1 MEMKQGTLSCARSG
15 LRANYIAVLGMLIAS
30 CGNSE
35 NLTAAKSIV
44 VDRQVLFRDIK
55 IQPNAITRLS
65 DGRFVIAGTGTVA
78 RALLTDAQ
86 GALLW
91 QYTDPA
97 TAADIR
103 TGYRSVFYGAVP
115 LSNGGFL
122 LCGSTSPTGHYEINE
137 ITILDASGRA
147 VERRVEKPNDDSA
160 LTSSGFVKCFPW
172 QDGIVLAGYASDGT
186 RGYSWILKLDHDGN
200 KEWQTIFQGTMMT
213 QGGAASSLV
222 FATPGKSAEQKITVI
237 RVNSKGVSIAKRTIP
252 GHRFVQ
258 LRTLAPTDTTR
269 VISYALGGKPTLYT
283 LDESLRDAEQPK
295 DIGDFDATQGCGY
308 ALPDNSIL
316 LFGHKNSAAI
326 AWISESGL
334 SRVIDKFD
342 SQYKSYVVPE
352 AIPLS
357 ANQFVTARYSASVN
371 PNDNGLVMTWLT
383 VK

>member
-1 MEMKQGTLSCARSG
+1 MTLPIVAACQKSTI
-15 LRANYIAVLGMLIAS
+15 ANPV
-30 CGNSE
+30 
-35 NLTAAKSIV
+35 KSIV
-44 VDRQVLFRDIK
+44 VGRQVLFRDIK

-65 DGRFVIAGTGTVA
+65 DGRFVIAGTGTIA

-86 GALLW
+86 GVLLW

-97 TAADIR
+97 TADDLR
-103 TGYRSVFYGAVP
+103 TGYQSVFYGAVP

-122 LCGSTSPTGHYEINE
+122 LCGSTSPTGHDQINE

-147 VERRVEKPNDDSA
+147 VERRVEKPNGDPA

-186 RGYSWILKLDHDGN
+186 RGYTWILKLDHDGK
-200 KEWQTIFQGTMMT
+200 KEWQTILQGTMTT

-222 FATPGKSAEQKITVI
+222 FATPGKSAEEKITVI

-258 LRTLAPTDTTR
+258 LRTVAPAETTR

-283 LDESLRDAEQPK
+283 LDESLQDAEQPK

-316 LFGHKNSAAI
+316 LFGHKDSAAI

-334 SRVIDKFD
+334 SRVIDEFD

-357 ANQFVTARYSASVN
+357 ANQFVTVRYSASVN
-371 PNDNGLVMTWLT
+371 PNDNGLVMSW
-383 VK
+383 VAIQ

>member
-1 MEMKQGTLSCARSG
+1 MHSKDCVRPGMRASGFIVAALLITACGKSEHSSARTP
-15 LRANYIAVLGMLIAS
+15 M
-30 CGNSE
+30 
-35 NLTAAKSIV
+35 V
-44 VDRQVLFRDIK
+44 VNRQVLFRDIK
-55 IQPNAITRLS
+55 IQPSAITRLS
-65 DGRFVIAGTGTVA
+65 DGRFVIAGTGTIA

-103 TGYRSVFYGAVP
+103 TGYRSVFYGTVP
-115 LSNGGFL
+115 LPNGGFL
-122 LCGSTSPTGHYEINE
+122 LCGSTSPTGHDEINE

-147 VERRVEKPNDDSA
+147 VERRVEKPDDDSA

-186 RGYSWILKLDHDGN
+186 RGYTWILKLDNDGK

-237 RVNSKGVSIAKRTIP
+237 RVNSKGVSIARRTIP

-269 VISYALGGKPTLYT
+269 VISYALGGKATLYT
-283 LDESLRDAEQPK
+283 LDESLQDAEQPK

-316 LFGHKNSAAI
+316 LFGHRNSAAI

-334 SRVIDKFD
+334 SRVIDEFD

-357 ANQFVTARYSASVN
+357 ANQFVTVRYSASIN
-371 PNDNGLVMTWLT
+371 SSDNGLVMAWVTF
-383 VK
+383 

>member
-1 MEMKQGTLSCARSG
+1 MLSKNCVRPGMRASSFIVAALLITACGKSEQSSARTP
-15 LRANYIAVLGMLIAS
+15 M
-30 CGNSE
+30 
-35 NLTAAKSIV
+35 V
-44 VDRQVLFRDIK
+44 VNRQVVFRDIK

-65 DGRFVIAGTGTVA
+65 DGRFVIAGTGTIA
-78 RALLTDAQ
+78 RVLLTDAQ

-97 TAADIR
+97 TAADIT

-137 ITILDASGRA
+137 ITILDADGRA

-186 RGYSWILKLDHDGN
+186 RGYTWILKLDNGGK
-200 KEWQTIFQGTMMT
+200 KEWQTIFQGTMTT

-222 FATPGKSAEQKITVI
+222 FATPAKTAEEKITVI

-269 VISYALGGKPTLYT
+269 VISYALGGKATLYT
-283 LDESLRDAEQPK
+283 LDESLQDAAQPK

-308 ALPDNSIL
+308 SLPDNSL
-316 LFGHKNSAAI
+316 VLFGRKNNAAI
-326 AWISESGL
+326 ARISGSGL
-334 SRVIDKFD
+334 SGLIDEFD

-357 ANQFVTARYSASVN
+357 ANQFVTVRYSASIN
-371 PNDNGLVMTWLT
+371 SSDNGLVMAWVTF
-383 VK
+383 

>member
-1 MEMKQGTLSCARSG
+1 MLSEDRVGPGMRASSFIVAALLISACGKSEHSSAR
-15 LRANYIAVLGMLIAS
+15 APM
-30 CGNSE
+30 
-35 NLTAAKSIV
+35 V
-44 VDRQVLFRDIK
+44 VNRQVLFRDIK
-55 IQPNAITRLS
+55 IQPSAITRLS
-65 DGRFVIAGTGTVA
+65 DGRFVIAGTGTIA

-115 LSNGGFL
+115 LPNGGFL
-122 LCGSTSPTGHYEINE
+122 LCGSMSPTGHDQINE

-186 RGYSWILKLDHDGN
+186 RGYTWILKLDNDGK

-258 LRTLAPTDTTR
+258 LRTLAPTDATR
-269 VISYALGGKPTLYT
+269 VISYALGGKATLYT
-283 LDESLRDAEQPK
+283 LNESLQDAEQPK

-316 LFGHKNSAAI
+316 LFGNRNSAAI

-334 SRVIDKFD
+334 SRVINEFD

-357 ANQFVTARYSASVN
+357 ANQFVTVRYSASIN
-371 PNDNGLVMTWLT
+371 SSDNGLVMAWVTF
-383 VK
+383 

>member
-15 LRANYIAVLGMLIAS
+15 LRANYIAVLGMLITS

-65 DGRFVIAGTGTVA
+65 DGRFVIVGTGTIA

-97 TAADIR
+97 TPADLKN
-103 TGYRSVFYGAVP
+103 GYRSVLYGAVP

-147 VERRVEKPNDDSA
+147 VERRVEKPNDDPA
-160 LTSSGFVKCFPW
+160 FTSSGLAKCFPW

-186 RGYSWILKLDHDGN
+186 RGYTWILKLDHDGN

-222 FATPGKSAEQKITVI
+222 FATLGKSAEQKITVV
-237 RVNSKGVSIAKRTIP
+237 RVNSKGVSIVKRTIP
-252 GHRFVQ
+252 GDRFVQ

-283 LDESLRDAEQPK
+283 LDESLQDAEQPK

-308 ALPDNSIL
+308 GLPDNSIL

-326 AWISESGL
+326 AWISASGL
-334 SRVIDKFD
+334 SRVIDEFD

-357 ANQFVTARYSASVN
+357 SNQFVTVRYSASVN